1 MTESNPVPH
10 NLEAERA
17 VLGAALVNPTAF
29 DIAAGL
35 IDATD
40 FFRKAHSSIWRAMAE
55 LRHRD
60 MVVDLVTIRDALAKA
75 SQLDDVGGPAF
86 ISGLADGVPASTN
99 VGYYARIVREH
110 SIRRNVLALAPTG
123 NPEALAGAVDSLR
136 DLATVDPA
144 DADTLAPL
152 VDVLD
157 VDAGTAMVPD
167 AVLPGLAWRGRLSV
181 IAGNPKAGKSTLLAQ
196 GIAAML
202 SGETFLS
209 NPAAAGSIVIVT
221 EEPIALAAARL
232 RMHGLGP
239 DHAGRCYL
247 AAPSKGG
254 RLFRAIRR
262 LSPALV
268 VIDSFSAFA
277 VASGAET
284 LNDAAGMRR
293 ITDVLRAIADTG
305 TAVLLVHHVRKADG
319 ALADSRDIAAAVDMI
334 VSFTLGDVH
343 TRRVL
348 RYEGRWPLET
358 RTLDFNTRTRRYAV
372 ADSVTESEGNYDEDD
387 IA

>member
-40 FFRKAHSSIWRAMAE
+40 FFRKAHSSIWRAMAD
-55 LRHRD
+55 LRRRD
-60 MVVDLVTIRDALAKA
+60 IVVDLITIRDALAKA

-86 ISGLADGVPASTN
+86 ISALADGVPASTN
-99 VGYYARIVREH
+99 VGSYARIVREH
-110 SIRRNVLALAPTG
+110 SIRRNVLALASTG

-157 VDAGTAMVPD
+157 VDQGTAMVPGCSP
-167 AVLPGLAWRGRLSV
+167 ARAGLARTAVGDRRQPE
-181 IAGNPKAGKSTLLAQ
+181 G
-196 GIAAML
+196 
-202 SGETFLS
+202 GE
-209 NPAAAGSIVIVT
+209 VD
-221 EEPIALAAARL
+221 AARAGD
-232 RMHGLGP
+232 RSNAERRDVSVRPSYRRIDRNRNRGTDCARCDTAAHARACGP

-284 LNDAAGMRR
+284 LNDAASMRR

-305 TAVLLVHHVRKADG
+305 TAVLLV
-319 ALADSRDIAAAVDMI
+319 
-334 VSFTLGDVH
+334 
-343 TRRVL
+343 L
-348 RYEGRWPLET
+348 RH
-358 RTLDFNTRTRRYAV
+358 D
-372 ADSVTESEGNYDEDD
+372 
-387 IA
+387 

>member
-40 FFRKAHSSIWRAMAE
+40 FFRKAHSSIWRAMAD
-55 LRHRD
+55 LRRRD

-75 SQLDDVGGPAF
+75 SQLDDAGGPAF
-86 ISGLADGVPASTN
+86 ISALADGVPASTN

-209 NPAAAGSIVIVT
+209 DPADAGSIVIVT
-221 EEPIALAAARL
+221 EEPLAKIGDRPGFLCRKPQAR
-232 RMHGLGP
+232 
-239 DHAGRCYL
+239 
-247 AAPSKGG
+247 
-254 RLFRAIRR
+254 
-262 LSPALV
+262 
-268 VIDSFSAFA
+268 
-277 VASGAET
+277 
-284 LNDAAGMRR
+284 
-293 ITDVLRAIADTG
+293 
-305 TAVLLVHHVRKADG
+305 DG
-319 ALADSRDIAAAVDMI
+319 
-334 VSFTLGDVH
+334 
-343 TRRVL
+343 
-348 RYEGRWPLET
+348 
-358 RTLDFNTRTRRYAV
+358 
-372 ADSVTESEGNYDEDD
+372 
-387 IA
+387 